1 MLVVVAGK
9 VDIGRKR
16 TCNQDKILICDKRVG
31 SLPNLLIVADGVGGD
46 NSGEVASELAIDS
59 FYDYITEHEGADLS
73 TPELI
78 ANLLTRAISHANYV
92 VFERSQQDAQCK
104 GMGTTFTLA
113 TVIGEHMYISHV
125 GDTRVYV
132 MNNKQVI
139 QLTTDHSLVQEMF
152 ESGIL
157 TREEVFNHPM
167 GHYIT
172 RAVGTAHKIKVD
184 NIMCE
189 LKHVEYILLCSDGL
203 TSMINE
209 NDLKEIV
216 YSKKEVELEMIVEN
230 LINEANSRGGPDNI
244 AVILAKKCEVI

>member
-1 MLVVVAGK
+1 MVVAGR

-16 TCNQDKILICDKRVG
+16 ACNQDKIFVSNKKIG
-31 SLPNLLIVADGVGGD
+31 SLPNLFVVADGVGGD
-46 NSGEVASELAIDS
+46 NSGEVASELAIES
-59 FYDYITEHEGADLS
+59 FCGYIREHEGADLS
-73 TPELI
+73 TPEFI

-92 VFERSQQDAQCK
+92 VFEKSKQDTKCK
-104 GMGTTFTLA
+104 GMGTTFTVA
-113 TVIGEHMYISHV
+113 TIIEEHIYISHV

-132 MNNKQVI
+132 MNAKQII

-157 TREEVFNHPM
+157 TQEEVFNHPM

-189 LKHVEYILLCSDGL
+189 LKHVEYMLLCSDGL
-203 TSMINE
+203 TSTMEENE
-209 NDLKEIV
+209 IRDIV
-216 YSKKEVELEMIVEN
+216 YGEKAPLDKLVSS
-230 LINEANSRGGPDNI
+230 LIDEANNRGGPDNI